1 MFPML
6 PTAGL
11 CAGGPK
17 NVPSVFSQNR
27 GANACTYTLLH
38 PHTTTGLCR
47 RHTHSMGLT
56 SGNMEPIYIFAL
68 FTLVLTASILAQML
82 SKIVHIPSIVFLLA
96 AGILLGPEGIGVIDP
111 HIYGDG
117 LRLVVTFAVVI
128 IVFDGGINIDIR
140 HLRTVSHSVLTLVSV
155 GVLITMIG
163 GAVAARMLAGLDWG
177 FAFLFGALVAA
188 TGPTVIVPLMQDMRV
203 NNRIRSILEMEGVFN
218 DAVSVLLAAVIFE
231 WITMSHPTVE
241 YGITTFLLRIAI
253 GVTVG
258 LIMGLTCTFAL
269 SQTRVITRQL
279 VHLTTMSFVLVT
291 YTIAEML
298 SRETGILAVA
308 IAAIYMGMA
317 DMPYK
322 KEVREFKSYL
332 SIILLSVIFILLA
345 AMLQFDS
352 IASLGV
358 RGVLVI
364 AALILIVRPITVF
377 VSTIHSPLRFNDRLF
392 ISAIGPRG
400 VVPASMA
407 TYFALKIT
415 DGDVGDTIMGLVFL
429 CIIITVILTGVLARP
444 IAKKLKVIPMEILIV
459 GGGGVGST
467 LAHRMTRRGENVVVI
482 DTDIEHCRRLEKFG
496 IPTVHGDGGD
506 ITVLRKAGIKNARY
520 LVATTDQDSVNMLI
534 CQVARSKFG
543 FGEGKLIA
551 RANDPKN
558 LSTFHDLGIKSM
570 SPIASTAAILDHL
583 IGHPSLFS
591 MYELGDHGDIVEIL
605 VTNPEMIGKAI
616 KELKIP
622 INSIIVLIR
631 RGDDTLIPHGDA
643 VIENGDHITIMG
655 KMKSVRKAVDMFR

>member
-1 MFPML
+1 
-6 PTAGL
+6 
-11 CAGGPK
+11 
-17 NVPSVFSQNR
+17 
-27 GANACTYTLLH
+27 
-38 PHTTTGLCR
+38 
-47 RHTHSMGLT
+47 
-56 SGNMEPIYIFAL
+56 MEPIYIFAL
-68 FTLVLTASILAQML
+68 FTLVLAAGIIAQVI
-82 SKIVHIPSIVFLLA
+82 SKVVQIPSIVFLLA
-96 AGILLGPEGIGVIDP
+96 AGILLGPECIGVIDP
-111 HIYGDG
+111 SLYGDG

-140 HLRTVSHSVLTLVSV
+140 HLRTVSHSVLALVSV

-163 GAVAARMLAGLDWG
+163 GAVAAHLLVGLDWA
-177 FAFLFGALVAA
+177 FAFLFGALIAA
-188 TGPTVIVPLMQDMRV
+188 TGPTVIVPLMRDIRV

-218 DAVSVLLAAVIFE
+218 DAVSILLAAVIFE

-241 YGITTFLLRIAI
+241 SGILMFLLRIAI

-258 LIMGLTCTFAL
+258 VIMGLTCAFAL
-269 SQTRVITRQL
+269 SQTRVVTRQL
-279 VHLTTMSFVLVT
+279 AHLTTISFVLIT
-291 YTIAEML
+291 YTIAEII

-308 IAAIYMGMA
+308 IAAIYLGMA
-317 DMPYK
+317 DIPYK
-322 KEVREFKSYL
+322 KEIQEFKSYL

-352 IASLGV
+352 IASLGL
-358 RGVLVI
+358 RGVLVV
-364 AALILIVRPITVF
+364 AALILIVRPVAVF
-377 VSTIHSPLRFNDRLF
+377 ASTAHSPLRIRDRSF

-407 TYFALKIT
+407 TYFALKIP

-429 CIIITVILTGVLARP
+429 CIIITVILAGILARP
-444 IAKKLKVIPMEILIV
+444 IATRLRVIPMEILIV

-506 ITVLRKAGIKNARY
+506 ITVLKKAGIKHAKY
-520 LVATTDQDSVNMLI
+520 LVATTDQDSVNMLV
-534 CQVARSKFG
+534 CQVAKSKFG

-570 SPIASTAAILDHL
+570 SPTASTAAILDHL
-583 IGHPSLFS
+583 IGHPSMFS
-591 MYELGDHGDIVEIL
+591 MYELGDHGDIVEVP
-605 VTNPEMIGKAI
+605 VTNPAMIGKAI

-622 INSIIVLIR
+622 IDSLIVLIR
-631 RGDDTLIPHGDA
+631 RDNNTLIPHGDLI
-643 VIENGDHITIMG
+643 IEIGDRITIMG
-655 KMKSVRKAVDMFR
+655 KINVVRKAVDMFR